1 MVYNLLDH
9 GHSVVAFN
17 RSPEAVERVKIKGAI
32 GASSITELIQSLSLS
47 SSGLTRGSRNDRG
60 FRVKPGMTRGK
71 KIVWI
76 MITAGKPV
84 DEMIT
89 MLLPH
94 LKRGDIVVDGGNSFF
109 KDSIRRGRE
118 LEKKGIQF
126 LDVGVS
132 GGIEGARHG
141 ACMMVGGHAAAFKV
155 LEPVIS
161 NMCVKGGYGYMGK
174 PGAGHFVKM
183 VHNGIEYGMMA
194 AIAEG
199 MQAVQKFSKV
209 FGTDLSTVAGVY
221 AHGSIVT
228 GRLMSWLV
236 SGMSRKE
243 FTTISGV
250 VPKGETE
257 EEMEKLEKLVTMKML
272 TQARLLRV
280 ATRTKASYAG
290 KLISVMR
297 NEFGGHKYY
306 EK

>member
-1 MVYNLLDH
+1 MTLGFIGLGRMGENMVYNLLEK
-9 GHSVVAFN
+9 GHSVVAYN
-17 RSPEAVERVKIKGAI
+17 RSPEAVERVAAKGAT
-32 GASSITELIQSLSLS
+32 GTASIAQLFSLLPK
-47 SSGLTRGSRNDRG
+47 R
-60 FRVKPGMTRGK
+60 
-71 KIVWI
+71 KIVWL

-84 DEMIT
+84 DDMIK

-141 ACMMVGGHAAAFKV
+141 ACMMVGGHQSAFKV
-155 LEPVIS
+155 LELAIRD
-161 NMCVKGGYGYMGK
+161 MCVEGGYGYMGR

-183 VHNGIEYGMMA
+183 VHNGVEYGMMG

-199 MQAVQKFSKV
+199 MQAVQKFSKT
-209 FGTDLSTVAGVY
+209 FGTDMATVARVY

-228 GRLMSWLV
+228 SRLMSWLV

-243 FTTISGV
+243 FDAISGV

-257 EEMEKLEKLVTMKML
+257 EEMEKLEKLATMNVL
-272 TQARLLRV
+272 REARFMRV
-280 ATRTKASYAG
+280 ATRKKASYAG

-297 NEFGGHKYY
+297 NEFGGHKVNV
-306 EK
+306 K